1 MGKCPTF
8 HLLGGQLSSGQL
20 SGGQLSGGQ
29 LSGGQLSVPRHFE
42 QGVPWDIY
50 VDPGFLCKGLVLYG
64 GVLSERYIW

>member
-29 LSGGQLSVPRHFE
+29 LSGGQLSVPR
-42 QGVPWDIY
+42 I
-50 VDPGFLCKGLVLYG
+50 FLDSTLMYLEEVSREVVYF
-64 GVLSERYIW
+64 